1 MKKSVIKKDQNK
13 KLSDK
18 KTENG
23 SKAKRKT
30 KRPAIEESPK
40 PRLPV
45 SDSNS
50 GYIPFGG

>member
-1 MKKSVIKKDQNK
+1 MKKSVMKKEDQ
-13 KLSDK
+13 DK
-18 KTENG
+18 KMPDPKTTD
-23 SKAKRKT
+23 KIKRK
-30 KRPAIEESPK
+30 KKSIPVKEEIK